1 MAQHEYIDLPPLVS
15 ARGTVRLPGSKS
27 ISNRVLL
34 LAALAEGE
42 THVCDLLHSDDTDRM
57 LDCLEKLGV
66 RIEYPSKTD
75 YPNTHRITGSGGKF
89 LNKQATLYLGNAGT
103 AFRPLAAAL
112 ALSDG
117 DYEMFGGTCGSPG
130 GRMHERPIGDLV
142 DALRQLG
149 ADIRYLGNEGFP
161 PLQISPANL
170 TGDTVRIRGD
180 VSSQFLTGLLMA
192 LPLTGRTVKIEV
204 IGELISKPYIEIT
217 LAMMERFG
225 VKVERKDWQ
234 SFVVFGGQHY
244 KSPGTIFVEG
254 DASSASYFLAA
265 GAIGAINSGYVR
277 VEGVG
282 QDSVQGDVRFDDA
295 LRLMGAQIITG
306 PNFIQASSPERGKLK
321 ALIDFDCNHI
331 PDAAMTLA
339 VAALFAE
346 GTTTLR
352 NIASWRVK
360 ETDRIAA
367 MAIELRKVGATVEEG
382 ADFIRITPPESRILN
397 PESGI
402 DTYDDHRMAMCFS
415 LAAFGGAG
423 IRINDPKCVAKTF
436 PDYFTEFAKV
446 TRAVPVIAIDG
457 PSASGKGTVAQRVAD
472 ALGMHYLD
480 SGALYR
486 LLGLAAQRHGV
497 ALDDESGLAALAGKV
512 DIRFEKG
519 ETWLDGAPVGDE
531 LRTEEAGSAASKVA
545 SLPQV
550 RAALLDKQRA
560 FRQAPGLVADGRDMA
575 SVVFPDAVL
584 KVFLTASAEARA
596 ERRYKQ
602 LKEKGMGANIA
613 ALLQDIQARDER
625 DMQRSVAPLQ
635 QAQGASLLDTTPLNI
650 EQAVEEV
657 LTRYRALS

>member
-1 MAQHEYIDLPPLVS
+1 MSQLEFIELPPLMS
-15 ARGTVRLPGSKS
+15 AHGTVRLPGSKS

-42 THVCDLLHSDDTDRM
+42 TTVRDLLHSDDTERM
-57 LDCLEKLGV
+57 LDALRVLGV
-66 RIEYPSKTD
+66 KVESLGDNAY
-75 YPNTHRITGSGGKF
+75 HVTGCGGNFPVKEAKLF
-89 LNKQATLYLGNAGT
+89 LGNAGT
-103 AFRPLAAAL
+103 AFRPLTAAL
-112 ALSDG
+112 ALSG
-117 DYEMFGGTCGSPG
+117 GSYELSGVP
-130 GRMHERPIGDLV
+130 RMHERPIGDLV

-149 ADIRYLGNEGFP
+149 ANIRYLGNEGFP
-161 PLQISPANL
+161 PLQISPAKL
-170 TGDTVRIRGD
+170 TGDKVKVRGD

-192 LPLTGRTVKIEV
+192 LPLLGRQISIEV
-204 IGELISKPYIEIT
+204 VGELISKPYIRIT
-217 LAMMERFG
+217 YEMMKRFG
-225 VKVERKDWQ
+225 GLVSADDWQ
-234 SFVVFGGQHY
+234 HPVVMADSY
-244 KSPGTIFVEG
+244 KSPGVIYVEG

-265 GAIGAINSGYVR
+265 GAIGGGPVR

-282 QDSVQGDVRFDDA
+282 EASVQGDVRFSEA
-295 LRLMGAQIITG
+295 LEKMGAVITLG
-306 PNFIQASSPERGKLK
+306 DNWIESRAPACGKLK
-321 ALIDFDCNHI
+321 AVDLDCNHI

-367 MAIELRKVGATVEEG
+367 MATELRKVGATVEEG
-382 ADFIRITPPESRILN
+382 ADFIRVTPPKQIRHA
-397 PESGI
+397 GI

-436 PDYFTEFAKV
+436 PEYFQEFAKV
-446 TRAVPVIAIDG
+446 TQAVPVIAIDG
-457 PSASGKGTVAQRVAD
+457 PSASGKGTVAQRVAT

-486 LLGLAAQRHGV
+486 LLGLGAQRRGI
-497 ALDDESGLAALAGKV
+497 ALDEEVKLAELAGQV
-512 DIRFEKG
+512 DIRFEG
-519 ETWLDGAPVGDE
+519 ADIWLDGTKVGDE
-531 LRTEEAGSAASKVA
+531 LRTEEAGSAASKIA
-545 SLPQV
+545 ALPKV

-575 SVVFPDAVL
+575 SVVFPDSVL
-584 KVFLTASAEARA
+584 KIFLTASAEARA

-625 DMQRSVAPLQ
+625 DTQRSVAPLQ

-650 EQAVEEV
+650 EQAVQEV
-657 LTRYRALS
+657 LSRYQALESK